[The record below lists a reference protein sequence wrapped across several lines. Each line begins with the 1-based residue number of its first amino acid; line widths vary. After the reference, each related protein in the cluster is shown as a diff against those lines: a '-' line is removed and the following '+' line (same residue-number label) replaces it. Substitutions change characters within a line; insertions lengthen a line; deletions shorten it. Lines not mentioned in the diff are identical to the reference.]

1 MKHVKLLLSTSML
14 ILSGNLCAQA
24 IFADKSKFMT
34 MSNAPAFKQ
43 VNFLHYISEKVNL
56 DSIKNDTAFYT
67 INFFESDSNYSDQYH
82 LKCYSN
88 KVYFS
93 GKIIDYYPYKAFNVK
108 DVLIYDFNL
117 KAGDLFSI
125 SENSSKMDIKI
136 SIDSVKNITYKDGR
150 SRQTQFFHVIS
161 SNLDEYNQFNPTFFA
176 VGLGGDHGILPFKIQ
191 NRNSPFWQ
199 RLISA
204 CNQDSVNMY
213 MDDFWLRDYP
223 FIPCDEK
230 DFSASIKKLRTAS
243 IVPTNEN
250 RIRIYPN
257 PTNSNL
263 KIDGVDSGSYVILNS
278 LGQTVLSGLFT
289 MGIVTES
296 LKPGYYSIVILNNSS
311 KFEYKFIK
319 N

>member
-1 MKHVKLLLSTSML
+1 M
-14 ILSGNLCAQA
+14 
-24 IFADKSKFMT
+24 
-34 MSNAPAFKQ
+34 
-43 VNFLHYISEKVNL
+43 
-56 DSIKNDTAFYT
+56 
-67 INFFESDSNYSDQYH
+67 
-82 LKCYSN
+82 
-88 KVYFS
+88 
-93 GKIIDYYPYKAFNVK
+93 
-108 DVLIYDFNL
+108 LIYDFNL
-117 KAGDLFSI
+117 KAGDLISI
-125 SENSSKMDIKI
+125 SDNSSKMDIKI
-136 SIDSVKNITYKDGR
+136 NIDSVKNITYKDGR

-176 VGLGGDHGILPFKIQ
+176 MGLGGDHGILPFKIR

-213 MDDFWLRDYP
+213 LDDFWLRDYP
-223 FIPCDEK
+223 FKPCDEK

-243 IVPTNEN
+243 ILPTNEN
-250 RIRIYPN
+250 RISIYPN

-263 KIDGVDSGSYVILNS
+263 KIDGVDSGSYLILNS

-289 MGIVTES
+289 KGIMTES

>member
-1 MKHVKLLLSTSML
+1 MKHVKLLLSMSLL
-14 ILSGNLCAQA
+14 ILSGNLRAQA
-24 IFADKSKFMT
+24 IFANKSKFMT
-34 MSNAPAFKQ
+34 MSDAPAFTQ

-56 DSIKNDTAFYT
+56 DSLKNDTAFYT
-67 INFFESDSNYSDQYH
+67 VNFFESDSNYSDQYH

-176 VGLGGDHGILPFKIQ
+176 MGLGGDHGILPFKIR

-213 MDDFWLRDYP
+213 LDDFWLRDYP
-223 FIPCDEK
+223 FKPCDEK

-243 IVPTNEN
+243 ILPTNEN
-250 RIRIYPN
+250 RISIYPN

-263 KIDGVDSGSYVILNS
+263 KIDGVDSGSYLILNS

-289 MGIVTES
+289 KGIMTES

>member
-1 MKHVKLLLSTSML
+1 MKHIKLLFSTSL
-14 ILSGNLCAQA
+14 LLFSGSLCGQA
-24 IFADKSKFMT
+24 IFPHKSTFMT
-34 MSNAPAFKQ
+34 MSDAPAFTQ

-56 DSIKNDTAFYT
+56 DSIKNDTSFYT
-67 INFFESDSNYSDQYH
+67 VNFFQSDSNYSDQYH

-117 KAGDLFSI
+117 KAGDLISI
-125 SENSSKMDIKI
+125 SENLSKMDIKI

-161 SNLDEYNQFNPTFFA
+161 SNLNEYNQFNPTFFA
-176 VGLGGDHGILPFKIQ
+176 IGLGGDHGILPFKIR

-213 MDDFWLRDYP
+213 LDDFWLRDYP
-223 FIPCDEK
+223 FKPCDEK
-230 DFSASIKKLRTAS
+230 DFSASIQKLRTAS
-243 IVPTNEN
+243 ILPTNEN
-250 RIRIYPN
+250 RISVYPN
-257 PTNSNL
+257 PSNSTIHIEGLSTGNCKIVNHLGQILSAGKLTNSIN
-263 KIDGVDSGSYVILNS
+263 VEFLNP
-278 LGQTVLSGLFT
+278 
-289 MGIVTES
+289 GI
-296 LKPGYYSIVILNNSS
+296 YSIIIENQKEQLQL
-311 KFEYKFIK
+311 KFVKE
-319 N
+319 

>member
-1 MKHVKLLLSTSML
+1 MKHVKLLLSTSLL

-56 DSIKNDTAFYT
+56 DSIKNDTAFYSV
-67 INFFESDSNYSDQYH
+67 NFFESDSNYSDQYH

-176 VGLGGDHGILPFKIQ
+176 IGLGGDHGILPFKIQ

-223 FIPCDEK
+223 FKPCDEK
-230 DFSASIKKLRTAS
+230 DFSASINKLRTAS
-243 IVPTNEN
+243 VPPTNEH
-250 RIRIYPN
+250 RISIYPN

-263 KIDGVDSGSYVILNS
+263 KINGVDSGSYVILNS
-278 LGQTVLSGLFT
+278 LGQTVLSGFFT